1 MLNPLEQFEIKELIL
16 IRLFNNEIS
25 LLNNSELF
33 EIIGIITLITLIWIQ
48 KKQKLITKKTI
59 INELYNFSLV
69 KLVRE
74 QIGDTKYLPIIISIF
89 SIIIISNIL
98 GMIPYSFTTTSQ
110 FVLTLSMSVT
120 IFIAVTIIG
129 FQHQGIKYL
138 SLFIPMGTPLIL
150 VPLLVFVEL
159 LSYLSRGVSLGIRL
173 GANMMAG
180 HALIKIITFFT
191 FSAFFSDKIN
201 FLSFLFSFLP
211 IIFITALIGLE
222 IGIAL
227 LQSYVFVALTCSYL
241 RDTF

>member
-48 KKQKLITKKTI
+48 KKHRLITKKTTV
-59 INELYNFSLV
+59 NELYNFSLV

-74 QIGDTKYLPIIISIF
+74 QIGDTKYLPIITSIF

-110 FVLTLSMSVT
+110 FVLTLSMSIA

-129 FQHQGIKYL
+129 FQQQGIRYL

-159 LSYLSRGVSLGIRL
+159 LSYLSRGVSWGIRL

-191 FSAFFSDKIN
+191 FSTFFTDKIN
-201 FLSFLFSFLP
+201 IFSFLFTFIP

-227 LQSYVFVALTCSYL
+227 LQSYVFVALTCSYI